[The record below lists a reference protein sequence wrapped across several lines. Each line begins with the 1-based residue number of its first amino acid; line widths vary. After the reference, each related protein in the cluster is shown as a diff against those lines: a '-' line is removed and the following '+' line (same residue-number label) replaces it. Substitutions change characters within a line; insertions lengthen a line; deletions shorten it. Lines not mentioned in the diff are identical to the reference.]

1 MMAQSKKLEVR
12 HEQIDAASEGQR
24 IDNYLVR
31 ILKGVP
37 KSHVYRLLRSG
48 QVRVNGRRA
57 SQTYRLQLEDVV
69 RIPPVQVSTASE
81 HRVVPVGN
89 ALPVVYEDDALL
101 VLDKPAGQAVH
112 GGSGVSYGVI
122 EQLRKQRPEA
132 RMLELAHRLD
142 RETSGLLIVA
152 KKRSALSAL
161 HELMRNGGIEKHY
174 ITVVSGRWMNPRQHI
189 RTPLYKYLTADGE
202 RRVRAQADGKEA
214 HSIVSLRRRWQT
226 MSELGVELK
235 TGRTHQIRVH
245 LTHQGFPL
253 VGDDKYGDFALNKR
267 LAKEAGLTRMFL
279 HAARLQFAHPLTG
292 ETVRVEAPLPP
303 ELQAFL
309 TRLDNNE
316 VRDVGEAV

>member
-1 MMAQSKKLEVR
+1 MAQSKKLDVR
-12 HEQIDAASEGQR
+12 HEQIDAESAGQR

-31 ILKGVP
+31 LLKGVP

-48 QVRVNGRRA
+48 QVRVGGRRVA
-57 SQTYRLQLEDVV
+57 QTYRLQPDDLV

-81 HRVVPVGN
+81 HRVVPAGQ
-89 ALPVVYEDDALL
+89 ALPVLYEDEALL
-101 VLDKPAGQAVH
+101 ILDKPAGQAVH

-122 EQLRKQRPEA
+122 EQLRRQRPDA
-132 RMLELAHRLD
+132 RLLELAHRLD

-152 KKRSALSAL
+152 KKRAALAAL

-174 ITVVSGRWMNPRQHI
+174 VTVVSGRWMNPRQHI
-189 RTPLYKYLTADGE
+189 RTPLYKYLTGDGE
-202 RRVRAQADGKEA
+202 RRVRVQADGKPA
-214 HSIVSLRRRWQT
+214 HSIVTLMRRWET
-226 MSELGVELK
+226 MSQLGVELK

-279 HAARLQFAHPLTG
+279 HAARLRFSHPLTG
-292 ETVRVEAPLPP
+292 ELVAVEAPLPP

-309 TRLDNNE
+309 KQLDASE
-316 VRDVGEAV
+316 VRDAGEAV